1 MKITNFF
8 GKIWTCL
15 PINDTL
21 KCDNKCDNATYSI
34 ILVILDNMTQK
45 SFNQLAVKFCGFT
58 CADDLHTATAL
69 GVDAVGLVFYPPSP
83 RFVDVDTAKML
94 SLTVPAFTTI
104 VALVVN
110 MEQDELTNLTKQ
122 VSLDIIQFHG
132 DETPAICQKLASAV
146 NKRWIKAIRVKH
158 NDTAASIL
166 NQINE
171 FKSWGASGVILDT
184 FSDSAYG
191 GTGHL
196 FDWSK
201 IPNHSPLPI
210 YLAGGLTPDNV
221 GDILSNQS
229 LMAKI
234 KGVDVSGGIEKEKGV
249 KCGRRMWAFMNN
261 INNVHR

>member
-94 SLTVPAFTTI
+94 SLIVPAFTTI

-158 NDTAASIL
+158 DDTSDTL
-166 NQINE
+166 FNQINAL
-171 FKSWGASGVILDT
+171 KACGASGVILDT
-184 FSDSAYG
+184 FSDTSYG
-191 GTGHL
+191 GTGL
-196 FDWSK
+196 VFDWDK

-210 YLAGGLTPDNV
+210 YLAGGLTPDNIGQIV
-221 GDILSNQS
+221 QNQS
-229 LMAKI
+229 LMQKI
-234 KGVDVSGGIEKEKGV
+234 AGVDVSGGIEKVKGI
-249 KCGRRMWAFMNN
+249 KCGEKMRRFLER
-261 INNVHR
+261 INDK

>member
-1 MKITNFF
+1 
-8 GKIWTCL
+8 
-15 PINDTL
+15 
-21 KCDNKCDNATYSI
+21 
-34 ILVILDNMTQK
+34 MTQQAPK
-45 SFNQLAVKFCGFT
+45 QLAVKFCGFT
-58 CADDLHTATAL
+58 CTDDLHTAIAL
-69 GVDAVGLVFYPPSP
+69 GVNAVGLVFYPPSP

-94 SLTVPAFTTI
+94 SLIVPAFTTI

-132 DETPAICQKLASAV
+132 NETPARCQKLASAV

-158 NDTAASIL
+158 DDTATSIL

-171 FKSWGASGVILDT
+171 FKSWGASGVILDA
-184 FSDSAYG
+184 FSDTAYG
-191 GTGHL
+191 GTGL
-196 FDWSK
+196 VFDWTK
-201 IPNHSPLPI
+201 IPDNSPLPI
-210 YLAGGLTPDNV
+210 YLAGGLTPDNI
-221 GDILSNQS
+221 GDIVNNHS